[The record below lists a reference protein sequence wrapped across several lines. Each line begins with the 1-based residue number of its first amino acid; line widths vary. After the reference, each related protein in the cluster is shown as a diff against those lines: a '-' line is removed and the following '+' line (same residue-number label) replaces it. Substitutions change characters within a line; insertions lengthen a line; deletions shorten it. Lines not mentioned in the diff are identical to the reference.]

1 MTVERL
7 EKQIAF
13 IKEIDKAK
21 SIFRRNRLMDNSR
34 YENDAEHSWHIAI
47 MAAILSEHA
56 NAPTLDVGRVILM
69 VLIHDLVE
77 IGVGDTFIYD
87 QAARATKVAQER
99 ESAERVFGMLP
110 DDQRDHLRALWEEF
124 EAKETDEAKFATSL
138 DRLQPMMH
146 NASTEGHAWKKHGV
160 KRHQVESVNSR
171 IAEGS
176 ETLWTLAKGIIAQ
189 AAKDGH
195 LEE

>member
-1 MTVERL
+1 MSLDRL

-21 SIFRRNRLMDNSR
+21 SIFRRNRLLDNSR

-47 MAAILSEHA
+47 MAAILVEHA
-56 NAPTLDVGRVILM
+56 NEPNLDIGRVILM

-87 QAARATKVAQER
+87 EAARATKVEQER

-110 DDQRDHLRALWEEF
+110 EGQRDHLRALWEEF
-124 EAKETDEAKFATSL
+124 EAKETSEARFAGAL
-138 DRLQPMMH
+138 DRLQPLIH

-160 KRHQVESVNSR
+160 TRRQVESVNSR
-171 IAEGS
+171 IANGS
-176 ETLWTLAKGIIAQ
+176 ESLWTFAKGLIAG
-189 AAKDGH
+189 AVKNGH